1 MSITQPASGLVW
13 VPGSLQEAKLNLQSQ
28 GVPWWLSG
36 LRIRH
41 CYHCCGSGHCWG
53 AGLLPCA
60 GMSVCSGHRGKK
72 KKTQD
77 ENDPECE
84 REAEVYSQSTLFP
97 DAIFVNLPTCCFLC
111 QINTQGTFMAIL
123 GHSWSSKNSESP
135 SSTFPAEALP
145 SYQ

>member
-1 MSITQPASGLVW
+1 MAQVTAGAQVCFLV
-13 VPGSLQEAKLNLQSQ
+13 LE
-28 GVPWWLSG
+28 
-36 LRIRH
+36 
-41 CYHCCGSGHCWG
+41 
-53 AGLLPCA
+53 LLYA
-60 GMSVCSGHRGKK
+60 LGTGEKK

-123 GHSWSSKNSESP
+123 GHSRSSKNSESP